1 MRNKTVTCISILLSF
16 LSVHLASGQPSA
28 RQLNL
33 LPIPE
38 KVELLAGKYRLDAGF
53 TVRIAGLQSERVVQ
67 GASRILDRLTGRTG
81 LFLATPSPL
90 LDVTAPAAGMLLTAG
105 RQGVLALQQ
114 DESYDLV
121 ITPEG
126 IKLTAET
133 DIGIIRGLETVLQ
146 LLDADENGYFFPA
159 IRIHDK
165 PRFPWRGLLID
176 AGRHFIPAEIIKRNL
191 DAMAAVKMNV
201 LHWHLTEDQGFRIE
215 CKAFPKLHQLGSDG
229 LYYTQAEI
237 ADIVAYASERGIR
250 VMPEFDLPGHATSW
264 LVGYPELASA
274 PGPYAIER
282 KWGIFDPTFDPTR
295 EQIYQFLTVFFTEM
309 ATLFPDPCWHIG
321 GDENKG
327 RQWDANP
334 DIQAF
339 MRKNGLADNH
349 ALQNYFNTRLEK
361 ILNTL
366 GKTMVGWYTDAPPEL
381 NKKYVIEVWKGR
393 EAMYEMVRRGYRS
406 LLAYGFYIDLIQP
419 TEYHYANDPIPADS
433 SLTEKEKA
441 MILGGEATMW
451 AEFVGPETIDSRI
464 WPRTAAIAERL
475 WSRGDVKDV
484 PEMFRRLAVV
494 SYRLEE
500 LGLTHIKNYDMMLRR
515 LADNQ
520 HVDVLKRF
528 VDVIE
533 PMYTYSRDRPHVF
546 KSHYPLTRVVDA
558 ALPDPPAAREFDL
571 LVERLIAG
579 GKEQDECRE
588 ALTTRLET
596 WQADHPRLIETIN
609 GSPVLWEVRP
619 LAEGLAVCTTVGLE
633 ALELVNKQQEPD
645 SGWIAAR
652 LALLKK
658 AQAPS
663 GEAELLIAFSLE
675 KLVKSLGRPD
685 ASSHN

>member
-1 MRNKTVTCISILLSF
+1 MRNNTVKLLSTLLTLMF
-16 LSVHLASGQPSA
+16 VHLAAGQPPAS
-28 RQLNL
+28 QLNL
-33 LPIPE
+33 MPVPE

-53 TVRIAGLQSERVVQ
+53 TVRIAGAQSGRLVK

-81 LFLATPSPL
+81 LFLANPTPL
-90 LDVTAPAAGMLLTAG
+90 LDASAPAAGMLLTAG
-105 RQGVLALQQ
+105 RQGELAPLQ

-121 ITPEG
+121 ITPDG
-126 IKLTAET
+126 IKMTAET

-159 IRIHDK
+159 VRVHDK

-176 AGRHFIPAEIIKRNL
+176 AGRHFIPADIIRRNL

-215 CKAFPKLHQLGSDG
+215 SKAFPKLHQLGSDG

-237 ADIVAYASERGIR
+237 AGIVAYAGDRGIR

-264 LVGYPELASA
+264 FVGYPELASA
-274 PGPYAIER
+274 PGPYTIER

-295 EQIYQFLTVFFTEM
+295 EEIYQFLTTFFAEM

-327 RQWDANP
+327 HQWDANP
-334 DIQAF
+334 EIQAF

-349 ALQNYFNTRLEK
+349 ALQNHFNMRLEK
-361 ILNTL
+361 ILDKL

-381 NKKYVIEVWKGR
+381 NKKYIIEVWKGR
-393 EAMYEMVRRGYRS
+393 EAMYDMVRRGYRS

-419 TEYHYANDPIPADS
+419 TEYHYANDPIPVDS
-433 SLTEKEKA
+433 VLTEREKA

-475 WSRGDVKDV
+475 WSQSEVKDV
-484 PEMFRRLAVV
+484 AEMFRRLAVV
-494 SYRLEE
+494 SVQLEE
-500 LGLTHIKNYDMMLRR
+500 LGLTHIKNFDMMLRR
-515 LADNQ
+515 LAKR
-520 HVDVLKRF
+520 HPVDELKRF

-571 LVERLIAG
+571 LVEGLIAG
-579 GKEQDECRE
+579 GKEQEECLKS
-588 ALTTRLET
+588 LTIRLET
-596 WQADHPRLIETIN
+596 LQADYPRLMETIN

-619 LAEGLAVCTTVGLE
+619 LAEGLAVCTTIGLE
-633 ALELVNKQQEPD
+633 ALELVKKQQKPA
-645 SGWIAAR
+645 SAWIEIR

-658 AQAPS
+658 AQVPS
-663 GEAELLIAFSLE
+663 GEAELLIAHSLE
-675 KLVKSLGRPD
+675 KLVKSMARPD
-685 ASSHN
+685 SPPRK